1 MYHLRPSQGVGEGL
15 GSDVSMVSTGMAV
28 GIGVSSG
35 FVGLFVGELLLQT
48 SSHGQL
54 TFTPNDSLQ
63 HVCIFS
69 KTTSSLSYSPL
80 LVHFSPL

>member
-1 MYHLRPSQGVGEGL
+1 MYHLRLSHGVGEGL
-15 GSDVSMVSTGMAV
+15 GSDVFMVSTGIPV
-28 GIGVSSG
+28 GIGVGSG
-35 FVGLFVGELLLQT
+35 FVGLLVGEPLLQT
-48 SSHGQL
+48 SSYGQL

-69 KTTSSLSYSPL
+69 KTTSSLLYSPL